1 MTERDE
7 QLRRLIQGVLGP
19 RGAHSQ
25 DMERLLARVPRL
37 PRIMK
42 SPHPDYLEALNKTL
56 EYVRVNIKVFII
68 KFKVDID
75 REHPENLRTKF
86 VIWFNGH
93 LRYRILDLYR
103 TKPLPLSLDAPVFYD
118 IFYEKNSFL
127 EFRPNGGFNAPLLD
141 GIESLIEK
149 SQTDRTQRKALIL
162 ELYIEQD
169 YLQKLS
175 GCHPRNSLICN
186 CQTLLKAM
194 YLTSPGDRVSL
205 KEGKIAAEKKIS
217 WRSLAKS
224 FDLNEQTLH
233 THWRNRCR
241 PLLHE
246 ILADIENNLVEYE
259 RKFLGEKL

>member
-7 QLRRLIQGVLGP
+7 QLRRLIQGVLGSS
-19 RGAHSQ
+19 GARSQ
-25 DMERLLARVPRL
+25 DMGRLLARVPTL
-37 PRIMK
+37 PGIIK
-42 SPHPDYLEALNKTL
+42 NSHPDYLEALNKTL

-103 TKPLPLSLDAPVFYD
+103 AQPLALSLDAPVFS
-118 IFYEKNSFL
+118 EKVSFL
-127 EFRPNGGFNAPLLD
+127 EVLPDVGFNTPLLD

-175 GCHPRNSLICN
+175 GCHPRNCLACN
-186 CQTLLKAM
+186 CQMLLKAM
-194 YLTSPGDRVSL
+194 YLTSPGNLVSL

-217 WRSLAKS
+217 VRSLAKS
-224 FDLNEQTLH
+224 FDIKEQTIH

>member
-19 RGAHSQ
+19 SGARSQ
-25 DMERLLARVPRL
+25 DMERLLARVPTL

-93 LRYRILDLYR
+93 LKYRILDLYR
-103 TKPLPLSLDAPVFYD
+103 TKPLPLSLDAPVFSD

-127 EFRPNGGFNAPLLD
+127 ETLPDVGFNAPLLD

-175 GCHPRNSLICN
+175 GCHPKICLTCN

-194 YLTSPGDRVSL
+194 YLTSPGERVSL

-246 ILADIENNLVEYE
+246 ILADIEKNLVEYE

>member
-19 RGAHSQ
+19 GGERSQ
-25 DMERLLARVPRL
+25 DMGRLLARVPTL
-37 PRIMK
+37 PGIIK
-42 SPHPDYLEALNKTL
+42 NSHPDYLDALNKTL

-86 VIWFNGH
+86 VIWFNGY

-103 TKPLPLSLDAPVFYD
+103 TKPLPASLDAPAFS
-118 IFYEKNSFL
+118 EKVSFL
-127 EFRPNGGFNAPLLD
+127 EVLPDVGFNAPLLD

-175 GCHPRNSLICN
+175 GCHPRNCLACN

-194 YLTSPGDRVSL
+194 YLTSPGNLVSL

-217 WRSLAKS
+217 ARSLAKS
-224 FDLNEQTLH
+224 FDINEQTLH
-233 THWRNRCR
+233 THWRTKCR
-241 PLLHE
+241 PLLNE
-246 ILADIENNLVEYE
+246 ILADIEKNLVEYE